1 MESIVNFFIERS
13 QGVDPLMVRQM
24 LQFIVLVPVVATIIS
39 ILRYIVGLRTLTPY
53 APLLLTFV
61 FFKLS
66 YISASQQNF
75 ILGFIIGLFLFLA
88 VCVFSII
95 FYLLTKGIRLHY
107 VSKLSLI
114 ITGLSMIFVLIIVFF
129 AYLDVTNIIYAGPL
143 TIVIAILLG
152 ESIMAMIAK
161 KNVRF
166 AVIVAIE
173 TLITSGICY
182 IIISINVVSNLFYN
196 WPLSILIVILL
207 NIVVGRFLG
216 LRLTEYIRFRKI
228 IFREND

>member
-1 MESIVNFFIERS
+1 
-13 QGVDPLMVRQM
+13 MVSQM
-24 LQFIVLVPVVATIIS
+24 LLFIVLVPVVATIIS
-39 ILRYIVGLRTLTPY
+39 ILRYVIGLRTLTPY

-66 YISASQQNF
+66 YISPTQQNF
-75 ILGFIIGLFLFLA
+75 ILGLAIGLVLFLA
-88 VCVFSII
+88 VCTFSVI
-95 FYLLTKGIRLHY
+95 FYLLTKSIRLHY

-114 ITGLSMIFVLIIVFF
+114 ITGLSMIFVFIIIIF
-129 AYLDVTNIIYAGPL
+129 AYLDITNIIYAGPL

-166 AVIVAIE
+166 TVIVAIE
-173 TLITSGICY
+173 TLIASGICY
-182 IIISINVVSNLFYN
+182 IIISINVVSDLFYT
-196 WPLSILIVILL
+196 WPLSILLVILL